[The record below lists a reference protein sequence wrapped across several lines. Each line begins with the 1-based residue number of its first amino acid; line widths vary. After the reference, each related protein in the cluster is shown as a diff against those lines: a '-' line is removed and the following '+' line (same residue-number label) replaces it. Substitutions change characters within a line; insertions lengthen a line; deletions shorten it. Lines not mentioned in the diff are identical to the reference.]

1 MAHKKG
7 GGSSKNG
14 RDSNSKRLGVK
25 VYDGQTIHAGGI
37 IVRQRG
43 TRWVERFNVGR
54 GRDFTL
60 YSLIDGIVKFE
71 SGSRVSVYPPSR
83 VVAAGAPADQP
94 PKVEKRPAAPAKS

>member
-14 RDSNSKRLGVK
+14 RDSHSKRLGVK
-25 VYDGQTIHAGGI
+25 VYDGMPIRAGGI

-43 TRWVERFNVGR
+43 ARWVEKFNVGT

-60 YSLIDGIVKFE
+60 YARIDGVVKFE
-71 SGSRVSVYPPSR
+71 PGQHVSVYTPEKYAAL
-83 VVAAGAPADQP
+83 VAKKSEP
-94 PKVEKRPAAPAKS
+94 EKAKS

>member
-14 RDSNSKRLGVK
+14 RDSKSKRLGVK
-25 VYDGQTIHAGGI
+25 VQSGEVIRAGGI

-43 TRWVERFNVGR
+43 ARWVEKFNVGT

-60 YSLIDGIVKFE
+60 YSLIDGVVKFE
-71 SGSRVSVYPPSR
+71 PGQHVSVYP
-83 VVAAGAPADQP
+83 AGSPAVAPAP
-94 PKVEKRPAAPAKS
+94 AAEKKPAPAKSTK

>member
-7 GGSSKNG
+7 GGASKNG

-25 VYDGQTIHAGGI
+25 VYDGQVIRAGGI

-43 TRWVERFNVGR
+43 SRWTERFNVGR

-60 YSLIDGIVKFE
+60 YSLIDGLVKFE
-71 SGSRVSVYPPSR
+71 SGGRISVYPPK
-83 VVAAGAPADQP
+83 AKTDA
-94 PKVEKRPAAPAKS
+94 KPAAPAKEVAKK